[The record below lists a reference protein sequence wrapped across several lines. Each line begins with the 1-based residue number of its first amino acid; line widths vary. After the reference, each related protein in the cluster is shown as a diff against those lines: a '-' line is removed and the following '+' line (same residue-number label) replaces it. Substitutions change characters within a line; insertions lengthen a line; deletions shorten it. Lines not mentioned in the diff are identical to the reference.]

1 MRIRI
6 IVIGLLIA
14 APAVRADNWPAWRGP
29 RLDGVPTEK
38 GRFPLTWSDKD
49 IFVWVPTDKLPFPI
63 PWVEKKNIVWKS
75 EIPGKGHSSPVIWGD
90 RIFLTS
96 CIEATGERLLIC
108 VNRADGAIAWK
119 KTVVS
124 AKLEKKHNLNSFAS
138 STPVTD
144 GKHVWVTFLDPPHIR
159 VACYDMNGERTW
171 MVTPGTFNS
180 PHGFCSSP
188 ILYEDL
194 VIVNCDQDKHEAFLV
209 GLEKATGKERWRADR
224 PNRTRSYCVPLLIDA
239 AGKKQ
244 MVLSG
249 SLCVASYDPATG
261 KQNWII
267 QGPTEQYVA
276 SLVYDQNILF
286 LTAGFPEFHLM
297 GIKPDG
303 NGDVTTS
310 AVLWHETKGASY
322 VPSPVAQGGLFFVVS
337 DGGLASCFEPTTGK
351 RHWMERLGQHHT
363 ASLIG
368 ANGYVYFPADDGT
381 TFVLK
386 ASRKFEVVHKNA
398 LKEECFAS
406 PALSD
411 GQIFIRGV
419 KHLYC
424 IGEKK

>member
-1 MRIRI
+1 MSAQRKLFGCPSENDIVRIGM
-6 IVIGLLIA
+6 IVILA
-14 APAVRADNWPAWRGP
+14 ALTSAAARAGDWPAWRGP
-29 RLDGVPTEK
+29 RLDGTPTEK
-38 GRFPLTWSDKD
+38 GPFPLQWSDTEN
-49 IFVWVPTDKLPFPI
+49 VL
-63 PWVEKKNIVWKS
+63 WKT
-75 EIPGKGHSSPVIWGD
+75 EIPGKGHSSPIVWGN

-108 VNRADGAIAWK
+108 VNRSDGTVIWK
-119 KTVVS
+119 KSVLTGP
-124 AKLEKKHNLNSFAS
+124 LEKKHDLNSYAS

-144 GKHVWVTFLDPPHIR
+144 GKHFWVTFLDEPHIR
-159 VACYDMNGERTW
+159 VACYDMNGERRW
-171 MVTPGTFNS
+171 MVTPGKFNS

-194 VIVNCDQDKHEAFLV
+194 VIVNCDQDKQEAFLV
-209 GLEKATGKERWRADR
+209 GLDKTTGKERWRTDR
-224 PNRTRSYCVPLLIDA
+224 PNRTRSYCVPLIIDV

-249 SLCVASYDPATG
+249 SLCVASYNPVNG

-286 LTAGFPEFHLM
+286 LTAGFPEHHIM

-303 NGDVTTS
+303 TGDVTESAILWRTS
-310 AVLWHETKGASY
+310 QGASY
-322 VPSPVAQGGLFFVVS
+322 VPSPVAQNGLFFVVS
-337 DGGLASCFEPTTGK
+337 DGGLASCFEPKTGE
-351 RHWMERLGQHHT
+351 RHWMERLGKHHT

-368 ANGYVYFPADDGT
+368 ADGYVYFLSDDGT

-386 ASRKFEVVHKNA
+386 ANAKFEIVHKNA
-398 LKEECFAS
+398 LKEDFYAS

-424 IGEKK
+424 IGTKK